1 MTDLTLVGEFANLTM
16 SGSVM
21 FSCVLPFSLFMAI
34 SASDLWSNRTKPTPF
49 ETPKFDKEK
58 CLLKIGCFVL
68 VCVKK
73 ATFRLINKKEKT

>member
-49 ETPKFDKEK
+49 DTPK
-58 CLLKIGCFVL
+58 LKNVRLELIILFGLC
-68 VCVKK
+68 KK
-73 ATFRLINKKEKT
+73 GHI